1 MAAAEI
7 PGNAV
12 PEINYCFPHY
22 KWSFIMDSLFIFFIA
37 VYKLAF
43 FVAILLQPGKIIFT
57 CKKTFLDAG
66 TLLPGFWILDA
77 FISAFLL
84 PIS

>member
-1 MAAAEI
+1 
-7 PGNAV
+7 
-12 PEINYCFPHY
+12 
-22 KWSFIMDSLFIFFIA
+22 MDGHFIFTAVSNGFFI
-37 VYKLAF
+37 
-43 FVAILLQPGKIIFT
+43 AILLQPGKIIFT